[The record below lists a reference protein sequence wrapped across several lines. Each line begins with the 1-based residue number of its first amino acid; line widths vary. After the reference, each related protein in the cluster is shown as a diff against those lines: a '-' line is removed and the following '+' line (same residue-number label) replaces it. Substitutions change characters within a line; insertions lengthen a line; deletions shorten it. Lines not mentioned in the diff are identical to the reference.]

1 MADVTVNIRGNASQ
15 LRSELDNITPQSQS
29 SGGSSG
35 IIGRDESGSARM
47 IEDVRRE
54 MQQRGV
60 LLVPGSSSMSQI
72 INQYKQTQG
81 DATEA
86 NISHKYGERRADM
99 RSRMSDDYARIDAEV
114 EQQRRTG
121 MSSITD
127 DFSKSVLEQRLQ
139 QYSDSQ
145 YRRVGQ
151 RYDQEE
157 DELRAEE
164 AEEKSAAERE
174 LTEAIKELTEH
185 FDRQSEQGTPDD
197 SFLGRLRAQQRALIT
212 ERDNA
217 ATEEDARSASMRLAG
232 VNEQMRGVMGGG
244 DGVNQGVMRGLKVGG
259 GAMMTANALGS
270 GDIGGG
276 IMGAALMTGNPYAI
290 AGAAVLSGGM
300 AIADTISNATESYS
314 KMAAFSSTA
323 GGRDLENAR
332 KHLTDRVPYMADVHG
347 ISHTDLGMDQTDF
360 MADAYKRMSSRRM
373 SEGWREESITQ
384 NALEKVLAL
393 SEGYL
398 GTASKF
404 DRYGQNTTEAVSR
417 LVSLLSVTSRG
428 EVRNFD
434 NAGGADFTKVQ
445 EKLDIQQRLMGSYMG
460 LTDKPN
466 YDTANRMVA
475 AFSSTE
481 GITQDSRL
489 GDDIMSFENA
499 IINPQNEMMRTLI
512 YDSINQLFPEF
523 GGNIAEVKKAQQD
536 PEKRA
541 KILPQLIKQM
551 DAIFGDVTT
560 TQGQFAYSSVFQGIS
575 LDRLEPFIKGL
586 SEGGSIEQILNGG
599 DTLTEE
605 KTQMALKRGS
615 SDVGRYTGMAGGATT
630 DWTDFKSAVKD
641 GVTSGFSSG
650 LITASGLLGMTLI
663 GASLTKNN
671 GRTDE

>member
-35 IIGRDESGSARM
+35 IIGRDASGSARM

-60 LLVPGSSSMSQI
+60 VLVPGSSSMSQI

-99 RSRMSDDYARIDAEV
+99 RSRMSTDYAHIDSEV

-121 MSSITD
+121 LLNIDDSD
-127 DFSKSVLEQRLQ
+127 DFSKSVLENRLQ

-145 YRRVGQ
+145 YKRVGQ

-157 DELRAEE
+157 EEINAEE

-244 DGVNQGVMRGLKVGG
+244 DGVNQGVIRGLKVGG

-290 AGAAVLSGGM
+290 AGAAVLAGGT
-300 AIADTISNATESYS
+300 AIANTTSDTTESYS

-323 GGRDLENAR
+323 GGRDLDNAR
-332 KHLTDRVPYMADVHG
+332 KHLTHSVPDMPDVHG
-347 ISHTDLGMDQTDF
+347 ISYTDLGMDQTDF
-360 MADAYKRMSSRRM
+360 IADAYKRMSSRRM

-428 EVRNFD
+428 EVRDFD
-434 NAGGADFTKVQ
+434 TVGGADFTKVQ
-445 EKLDIQQRLMGSYMG
+445 EKLDIQQRLMESYMG

-466 YDTANRMVA
+466 YDTANRTLG
-475 AFSSTE
+475 AFSSTK
-481 GITQDSRL
+481 GITQDSRM
-489 GDDIMSFENA
+489 GSDILSFQSA
-499 IINPQNEMMRTLI
+499 VTNPQSEMMRVLI
-512 YDSINQLFPEF
+512 YDSINQLFPEL

-536 PEKRA
+536 PEKIA

-551 DAIFGDVTT
+551 TSIFGDVTT
-560 TQGQFAYSSVFQGIS
+560 TQGQYAFSSVFQGIP
-575 LDRLEPFIKGL
+575 LDRLEAYVNALG
-586 SEGGSIEQILNGG
+586 EGGSAQQLLSGG

-605 KTQMALKRGS
+605 ATQMMLKKGS
-615 SDVGRYTGMAGGATT
+615 IDVGRYTGMAGGATT
-630 DWTDFKSAVKD
+630 GLTDFKNAVKD
-641 GVTSGFSSG
+641 GVKE
-650 LITASGLLGMTLI
+650 GMTAAFV
-663 GASLTKNN
+663 GNAAPAPQAKNN
-671 GRTDE
+671 DRTDE

>member
-60 LLVPGSSSMSQI
+60 VLVPGSSSMSQI

-99 RSRMSDDYARIDAEV
+99 RSRMSTDYAHIDSEV

-121 MSSITD
+121 LLNIDDSD
-127 DFSKSVLEQRLQ
+127 DFSKSVLENRLR

-145 YRRVGQ
+145 YKHVGQ

-157 DELRAEE
+157 EEINAEE

-185 FDRQSEQGTPDD
+185 FDRQSEQGSSDP
-197 SFLGRLRAQQRALIT
+197 FIGGLRAQQRALIT

-217 ATEEDARSASMRLAG
+217 ATEEEAKDASKRLAE
-232 VNEQMRGVMGGG
+232 VNEKMRGAMDGG
-244 DGVNQGVMRGLKVGG
+244 DGGVNQGVMRGLKIGS

-276 IMGAALMTGNPYAI
+276 IMGAALMTGNPFAI
-290 AGAAVLSGGM
+290 AGSAVLAGGM
-300 AIADTISNATESYS
+300 AIANTTSDTTESYS

-323 GGRDLENAR
+323 GGRDLDNAR
-332 KHLTDRVPYMADVHG
+332 KHLTHSVPDMPDVHG
-347 ISHTDLGMDQTDF
+347 ISYTDLGMADQTEF
-360 MADAYKRMSSRRM
+360 IADAYKRMSSRRM
-373 SEGWREESITQ
+373 SEGWYEESITQ

-434 NAGGADFTKVQ
+434 TAGGADFTKVQ

-499 IINPQNEMMRTLI
+499 ITNPQNEMMRVLI
-512 YDSINQLFPEF
+512 YDSINQLFPEL

-551 DAIFGDVTT
+551 NAIFGDVTT
-560 TQGQFAYSSVFQGIS
+560 TQGQFAYSSVFQGIP

-586 SEGGSIEQILNGG
+586 SEGGSIEQVLSGG

-605 KTQMALKRGS
+605 KLQMALKRGS
-615 SDVGRYTGMAGGATT
+615 SDVGRYTGMAGGTT
-630 DWTDFKSAVKD
+630 TWMTDFKNAVRD
-641 GVTSGFSSG
+641 GSKEGFTEAFVG
-650 LITASGLLGMTLI
+650 QA
-663 GASLTKNN
+663 APAPQAKNN
-671 GRTDE
+671 GSTDE